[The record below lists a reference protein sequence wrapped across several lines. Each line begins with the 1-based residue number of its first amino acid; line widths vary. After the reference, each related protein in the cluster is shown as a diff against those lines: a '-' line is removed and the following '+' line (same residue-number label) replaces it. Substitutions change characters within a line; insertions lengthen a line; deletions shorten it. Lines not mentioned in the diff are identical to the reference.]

1 MQRLPPPE
9 HTPSV
14 QPVQPAQS
22 ESLRYAWYVVAVLT
36 VVNIS
41 SNIDRVIV
49 NLLVEPMKRDL
60 HLSDT
65 QMSLLMGLSFALFYA
80 TLGLPMG
87 RLADRINRRNM
98 IIVGVAVWSAMT
110 TFSGMVR
117 SYWHLFAARMG
128 VGVGEA
134 TLLPAAYSMIA
145 DYFPKHRL
153 AMAMSVY
160 AIAIYIGA
168 GLAVA
173 IGGVVVQLTSIPG
186 TWILPIVG
194 EIYPWQTVF
203 FLIGL
208 PGLLLVL
215 LMRTVKEPVRRDVL
229 LTLHTKRAAQAD
241 ERSAEP
247 SLQAE
252 LKELFAYVRDHK
264 STFLTLCLGYSTFA
278 LFSYSASAWIPS
290 LFIRNY
296 GWQAGTFGVIYGTMI
311 MTFGTIGSLL
321 GGKLADTWAAR
332 GITNAK
338 LRVGILAA
346 SAMIPLVVA
355 YPLMPSP
362 ELCLLVLLP
371 INVFAGMPYG
381 PAAAALQEVLPNQL
395 RGLGSAV
402 YAFLLSVIGGAFGPT
417 LVAVLNDYVF
427 HSPLAVRYSLAIV
440 NSLSLAVA
448 ALVLT
453 FALKPFSATVE
464 DLEQTLQRQS

>member
-1 MQRLPPPE
+1 MIQNNHSQPGQSPE
-9 HTPSV
+9 HSPQPSR
-14 QPVQPAQS
+14 P

-36 VVNIS
+36 LVNIS

-87 RLADRINRRNM
+87 RLADRANRRNM

-110 TFSGMVR
+110 TFSGAVR

-186 TWILPIVG
+186 TWVLPLVG

-229 LTLHTKRAAQAD
+229 LTAHIKTGTP
-241 ERSAEP
+241 SAEP

-252 LKELFAYVRDHK
+252 LRDLFAYVREHK

-296 GWQAGTFGVIYGTMI
+296 GWQAGTFGIIYGMMI

-355 YPLMPSP
+355 YPLMPNA

-371 INVFAGMPYG
+371 INIFAGMPYG

-402 YAFLLSVIGGAFGPT
+402 YLFLLSVIGGALGPT

-440 NSLSLAVA
+440 NSLSLAAA
-448 ALVLT
+448 ALILT